1 MGFGKPVDPA
11 SVPCTNFR
19 LRRLVRVVGR
29 RYDTE
34 IQRAGLKSTQYSL
47 LAHVAALGPVQPAEL
62 ARHLAMDAS
71 TLSRNLGPLLAA
83 GWIERQ
89 PGADARSRRLA
100 LTEAGESKRL
110 EARRHWRR
118 AQSELERELG
128 PERVAALHALIDTS
142 LGLLGGDTELSA
154 DARP

>member
-1 MGFGKPVDPA
+1 MGSGKLIDPVE
-11 SVPCTNFR
+11 VPCTNFR
-19 LRRLVRVVGR
+19 LRRLLRVVSR

-47 LAHVAALGPVQPAEL
+47 LAHVAALGPVQPTEL

-89 PGADARSRRLA
+89 TGADARSRRLA
-100 LTEAGESKRL
+100 LTPAGEIKRRQ
-110 EARRHWRR
+110 ARSHWRR
-118 AQSELERELG
+118 AQADLERELG

-142 LGLLGGDTELSA
+142 LGLLAGDDAVSD